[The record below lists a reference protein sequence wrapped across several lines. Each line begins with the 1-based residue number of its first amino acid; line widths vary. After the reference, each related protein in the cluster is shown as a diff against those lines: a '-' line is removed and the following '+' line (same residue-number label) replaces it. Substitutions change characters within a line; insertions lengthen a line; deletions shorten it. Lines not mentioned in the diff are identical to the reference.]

1 MKDYYSIL
9 GVDKTA
15 TDGDIKTAYRR
26 LAMKYHPDRNQGDKD
41 SEEKFKEINE
51 AYENLSNPDLKNNY
65 DSQFMGNNEFA
76 HGSRR
81 TWTFTENNMGDF
93 FEIFGHVFKDG
104 NPGARFNQKRNH
116 KVVTLTLEE
125 AYVGK
130 KVTIHNE
137 VTFNIPAGVRSES
150 RVFLNNTMY
159 VINVLPHHKFKRSND
174 DLLVDI
180 SINCVEACLGILA
193 NLEHLDGSMI
203 EFTIPAG
210 IQHGQI
216 VKLSKKGFKNPENDR
231 YGDLLIRVSVKTL
244 TDLSEE
250 DKQLLEKLSH
260 RKTLDI

>member
-9 GVDKTA
+9 GIDKSA
-15 TDGDIKTAYRR
+15 SDEDIKKAYRR
-26 LAMKYHPDRNQGDKD
+26 LAMKYHPDRNQGDKA

-51 AYENLSNPDLKNNY
+51 AYEKLSNTDSKNEY
-65 DSQFMGNNEFA
+65 DSQGMGNGGFA

-81 TWTFTENNMGDF
+81 TWTFTEDNMGDF

-104 NPGARFNQKRNH
+104 PPGARFNQKRTH

-130 KVTIHNE
+130 TVTINNE
-137 VTFNIPAGVRSES
+137 ITFNIPAGVRSEA
-150 RVFLNNTMY
+150 RVFLNNAMY

-174 DLLVDI
+174 DLLVDTSI
-180 SINCVEACLGILA
+180 SGVEAMLGVLA

-216 VKLSKKGFKNPENDR
+216 VKLSKKGFKNPETDR

-250 DKQLLEKLSH
+250 DRQLLEKLSH